1 MKPPVETVRISSQ
14 GREILIKIKRRL
26 GIERW
31 NEICRVALCRS
42 LANPAKPVR
51 PRNGWD
57 SAIEIEWKTFA
68 GELSD
73 AFAALSLVSAHRD
86 QIDAD
91 KRDAISDYFRS
102 HMERGI
108 QSLQNVQTF
117 EEYLSVD
124 CESRQQIQM
133 KKLNFKHF
141 DPNVIAK

>member
-42 LANPAKPVR
+42 LATPTKPVK

-68 GELSD
+68 GELSETFTAMSIMRARND
-73 AFAALSLVSAHRD
+73 N
-86 QIDAD
+86 IDPD
-91 KRDAISDYFRS
+91 KRDAFADYFRA
-102 HMERGI
+102 HIERGI
-108 QSLQNVQTF
+108 QSLQNVNSF
-117 EEYLSVD
+117 KEY
-124 CESRQQIQM
+124 
-133 KKLNFKHF
+133 
-141 DPNVIAK
+141 IAIHGG